1 MYLSKKIL
9 IIGDFCID
17 KFVYGSSNRINP
29 EAPVPIFNPSETI
42 ENYGMSGN
50 VAANLSSLGHKVD
63 LICNKNK
70 IIKTR
75 YVDTESNHMH
85 LRVDEND
92 IVLEKDS
99 YKENN
104 SIVFD
109 SYDAVVLTDHDKGFI
124 SEKDIKKISSK
135 HKLVFLQSN
144 KLIGD
149 WAKDVDYIKINMK
162 EFLRSEDFFR
172 SSSLISKTIITD
184 GAIGCFF
191 NNDHFKINKTVV
203 TRDLS
208 GAGDTFLAVF
218 VDSIL
223 NNDNVNDSIIKAQ
236 NAAIEIVQQRGV
248 ATIGNLENKINFL

>member
-17 KFVYGSSNRINP
+17 RFVYGSSNRINP

-135 HKLVFLQSN
+135 HK
-144 KLIGD
+144 
-149 WAKDVDYIKINMK
+149 
-162 EFLRSEDFFR
+162 
-172 SSSLISKTIITD
+172 
-184 GAIGCFF
+184 
-191 NNDHFKINKTVV
+191 
-203 TRDLS
+203 
-208 GAGDTFLAVF
+208 
-218 VDSIL
+218 
-223 NNDNVNDSIIKAQ
+223 
-236 NAAIEIVQQRGV
+236 
-248 ATIGNLENKINFL
+248 